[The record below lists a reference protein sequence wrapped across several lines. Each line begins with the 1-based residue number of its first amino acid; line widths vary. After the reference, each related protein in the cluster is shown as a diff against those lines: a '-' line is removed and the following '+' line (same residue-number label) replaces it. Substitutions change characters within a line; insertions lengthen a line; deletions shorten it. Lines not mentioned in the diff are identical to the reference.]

1 MKDDDAA
8 GPVAL
13 LMDIFRRQNFDRWEK
28 DKSKKENKVKF
39 NKMEHII
46 HVKFTTHV
54 T

>member
-28 DKSKKENKVKF
+28 ENKVKF